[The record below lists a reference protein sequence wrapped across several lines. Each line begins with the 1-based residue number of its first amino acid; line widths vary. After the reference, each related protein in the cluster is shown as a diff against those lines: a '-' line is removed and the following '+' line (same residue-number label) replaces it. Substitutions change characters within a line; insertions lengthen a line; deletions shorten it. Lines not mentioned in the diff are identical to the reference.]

1 MKELIKHL
9 NNPGLLCIKGMT
21 SELGWKTERAR
32 LHNLSECEDWLRN
45 KPNNSI
51 QLIIENENLTSET
64 INFSL

>member
-9 NNPGLLCIKGMT
+9 NNSGLLCIKGMT
-21 SELGWKTERAR
+21 SELGWKTERTR
-32 LHNLSECEDWLRN
+32 LNNLSECEDWLRN

-51 QLIIENENLTSET
+51 QLIIEKEDLTSET